1 MLGSSA
7 GAGPGAQGLPGG
19 RRNGGPAEATRTTDL
34 DRAMIVRANVP
45 GSGSGWRGAHSVWGG
60 PCVGPRAHTKWASQ
74 VRPLL
79 GPQGDL
85 VTRAVSRAQGRS
97 ALEACARLPTGPLRA
112 RGPSLAA
119 AGRARPAYIGR
130 GVCVSVRVSRW
141 MDRCRGGMRVHMH
154 IYIWM
159 DGWVS
164 AYPHG
169 WMPPAGHAGIRRG
182 RRPWRARAGQ
192 LVTSGASRVRLGVS
206 RPGVG
211 PWRAPANWSPPVPA
225 SVSLGQRLSMAR
237 ALACRR
243 PACPRGS
250 RQLVTLPPARAAPPA
265 APTRPANWPPRAR
278 LRASPSSSS
287 SPSSPSSPSLR
298 RPRARAYRAP
308 SPPQPTPLN
317 RDPRARRRRPF
328 SYTYPPT
335 SPGPSSC
342 AQTFPGPA
350 ARGSPRPSRPANWR
364 ESMEVEIPRGPA
376 VTGAPPRLRRKVSG
390 PPSKRPALPGPLMGG
405 YLTAY
410 TTRLVTSV
418 VCRGFIPAR
427 GDIAIRQ
434 PAPGGFSPGAVA
446 SLLRYM
452 ARRPIRIQLRRA
464 GLHRRV
470 PARILT

>member
-1 MLGSSA
+1 
-7 GAGPGAQGLPGG
+7 
-19 RRNGGPAEATRTTDL
+19 
-34 DRAMIVRANVP
+34 
-45 GSGSGWRGAHSVWGG
+45 
-60 PCVGPRAHTKWASQ
+60 
-74 VRPLL
+74 
-79 GPQGDL
+79 
-85 VTRAVSRAQGRS
+85 
-97 ALEACARLPTGPLRA
+97 
-112 RGPSLAA
+112 
-119 AGRARPAYIGR
+119 
-130 GVCVSVRVSRW
+130 
-141 MDRCRGGMRVHMH
+141 
-154 IYIWM
+154 M

-182 RRPWRARAGQ
+182 RRPCACRCKCPRRRRAALRCRQGRARAGQ

-298 RPRARAYRAP
+298 RPRARDSLLASRARAYRAP
-308 SPPQPTPLN
+308 SPPSTDSPQ
-317 RDPRARRRRPF
+317 
-328 SYTYPPT
+328 
-335 SPGPSSC
+335 PGPSRAPPAALLLHIPTDLARPIIVRANVPGSERRSGGRPTC
-342 AQTFPGPA
+342 AGRPRAARAAMCPSQLVTALRHQAAA

-376 VTGAPPRLRRKVSG
+376 VTGAPPRLRRKVPG

-405 YLTAY
+405 
-410 TTRLVTSV
+410 
-418 VCRGFIPAR
+418 VCQQI
-427 GDIAIRQ
+427 
-434 PAPGGFSPGAVA
+434 
-446 SLLRYM
+446 
-452 ARRPIRIQLRRA
+452 
-464 GLHRRV
+464 
-470 PARILT
+470 

>member
-1 MLGSSA
+1 
-7 GAGPGAQGLPGG
+7 
-19 RRNGGPAEATRTTDL
+19 
-34 DRAMIVRANVP
+34 MIVRANVP

-60 PCVGPRAHTKWASQ
+60 PCVGPRAHTKWA
-74 VRPLL
+74 
-79 GPQGDL
+79 
-85 VTRAVSRAQGRS
+85 
-97 ALEACARLPTGPLRA
+97 
-112 RGPSLAA
+112 
-119 AGRARPAYIGR
+119 
-130 GVCVSVRVSRW
+130 
-141 MDRCRGGMRVHMH
+141 GGMRVHMH

-182 RRPWRARAGQ
+182 RRPCACRCKCPRRRRAALRCRQGRARAGQ

-298 RPRARAYRAP
+298 RPRARDSLLASGR
-308 SPPQPTPLN
+308 PTCAG
-317 RDPRARRRRPF
+317 RPRAARAAMC
-328 SYTYPPT
+328 
-335 SPGPSSC
+335 PSQLVT
-342 AQTFPGPA
+342 ALRHQAAA

-405 YLTAY
+405 
-410 TTRLVTSV
+410 
-418 VCRGFIPAR
+418 VCQQI
-427 GDIAIRQ
+427 
-434 PAPGGFSPGAVA
+434 
-446 SLLRYM
+446 
-452 ARRPIRIQLRRA
+452 
-464 GLHRRV
+464 
-470 PARILT
+470 

>member
-1 MLGSSA
+1 
-7 GAGPGAQGLPGG
+7 
-19 RRNGGPAEATRTTDL
+19 
-34 DRAMIVRANVP
+34 
-45 GSGSGWRGAHSVWGG
+45 
-60 PCVGPRAHTKWASQ
+60 
-74 VRPLL
+74 
-79 GPQGDL
+79 
-85 VTRAVSRAQGRS
+85 
-97 ALEACARLPTGPLRA
+97 
-112 RGPSLAA
+112 
-119 AGRARPAYIGR
+119 
-130 GVCVSVRVSRW
+130 
-141 MDRCRGGMRVHMH
+141 
-154 IYIWM
+154 
-159 DGWVS
+159 
-164 AYPHG
+164 
-169 WMPPAGHAGIRRG
+169 MPPAGHAGIRRG
-182 RRPWRARAGQ
+182 RRPCACRCKCPRRRRAALRCRQGRARAGQ

-298 RPRARAYRAP
+298 RPRARDSLLASRARAYRAP

-317 RDPRARRRRPF
+317 RDPRAPPAALLLHIPTDLARPIIVRANVPGSERRSGGRP
-328 SYTYPPT
+328 TCAGRPRAARAAMC
-335 SPGPSSC
+335 PSQLVT
-342 AQTFPGPA
+342 ALRHQAAA

-405 YLTAY
+405 
-410 TTRLVTSV
+410 
-418 VCRGFIPAR
+418 VCQQI
-427 GDIAIRQ
+427 
-434 PAPGGFSPGAVA
+434 
-446 SLLRYM
+446 
-452 ARRPIRIQLRRA
+452 
-464 GLHRRV
+464 
-470 PARILT
+470 

>member
-1 MLGSSA
+1 
-7 GAGPGAQGLPGG
+7 
-19 RRNGGPAEATRTTDL
+19 
-34 DRAMIVRANVP
+34 
-45 GSGSGWRGAHSVWGG
+45 
-60 PCVGPRAHTKWASQ
+60 
-74 VRPLL
+74 
-79 GPQGDL
+79 
-85 VTRAVSRAQGRS
+85 
-97 ALEACARLPTGPLRA
+97 
-112 RGPSLAA
+112 
-119 AGRARPAYIGR
+119 
-130 GVCVSVRVSRW
+130 
-141 MDRCRGGMRVHMH
+141 
-154 IYIWM
+154 M

-182 RRPWRARAGQ
+182 RRPCACRCKCPRRRRAALRCRQGRARAGQ

-298 RPRARAYRAP
+298 RPRARDSLLASRARAYRAP
-308 SPPQPTPLN
+308 QPPSTDSPQ
-317 RDPRARRRRPF
+317 
-328 SYTYPPT
+328 
-335 SPGPSSC
+335 PGPSRAPPAALLLHIPTDLARPIIVRANVPGSERRSGGRPTC
-342 AQTFPGPA
+342 AGRPRAARAAMCPSQLVTALRHQAAA

-376 VTGAPPRLRRKVSG
+376 VTGAPPRLRRKVPG

-405 YLTAY
+405 
-410 TTRLVTSV
+410 
-418 VCRGFIPAR
+418 VCQQI
-427 GDIAIRQ
+427 
-434 PAPGGFSPGAVA
+434 
-446 SLLRYM
+446 
-452 ARRPIRIQLRRA
+452 
-464 GLHRRV
+464 
-470 PARILT
+470 

>member
-1 MLGSSA
+1 M
-7 GAGPGAQGLPGG
+7 
-19 RRNGGPAEATRTTDL
+19 
-34 DRAMIVRANVP
+34 
-45 GSGSGWRGAHSVWGG
+45 
-60 PCVGPRAHTKWASQ
+60 
-74 VRPLL
+74 
-79 GPQGDL
+79 
-85 VTRAVSRAQGRS
+85 
-97 ALEACARLPTGPLRA
+97 
-112 RGPSLAA
+112 
-119 AGRARPAYIGR
+119 
-130 GVCVSVRVSRW
+130 
-141 MDRCRGGMRVHMH
+141 HMH

-182 RRPWRARAGQ
+182 RRPCACRCKCPRRRRAALRCRQGRARAGQ

-298 RPRARAYRAP
+298 RPRARDSLLASRARAYRAP

-342 AQTFPGPA
+342 AQTFPGPNVVPGGGPPA
-350 ARGSPRPSRPANWR
+350 PADRAPPVRPCAPANW
-364 ESMEVEIPRGPA
+364 SLPF
-376 VTGAPPRLRRKVSG
+376 VTRR
-390 PPSKRPALPGPLMGG
+390 R
-405 YLTAY
+405 
-410 TTRLVTSV
+410 
-418 VCRGFIPAR
+418 
-427 GDIAIRQ
+427 
-434 PAPGGFSPGAVA
+434 
-446 SLLRYM
+446 
-452 ARRPIRIQLRRA
+452 RRA
-464 GLHRRV
+464 GPRGHLGRPTGESPWRWRSRGDRPSPVPPRVSGERCLGPPPSARRCR
-470 PARILT
+470 AR